1 MTIHP
6 NCKINLGLHIV
17 EKRPDG
23 YHNIETIFYPVK
35 QLHDQL
41 EIVPSDN
48 FEFEIDGIVLDCAAE
63 DNLCIKAYNLIK
75 ADYPDKIGNVSI
87 KLKKHIPF
95 GAGLGGGSADAAFTL
110 SLINRIFDLEL
121 SDEQLQTY
129 ARRIGA
135 DCAFF
140 IKNQPVYATEK
151 GDIFEDINLSLKN
164 YILLIVKPDVY
175 ISTAEAYS
183 GVCPQKSAHNLKE
196 IITKPMAEWREYMHN
211 DFEKTIFEKHPLLA
225 HIKKMM
231 YSYGALYAAMSG
243 SGSTIYGIFEKN
255 AQINTKEFENKG
267 ITYIIDNFE

>member
-75 ADYPDKIGNVSI
+75 TDYPDKIGNVSI

-110 SLINRIFDLEL
+110 SLINRIFDLQL

-151 GDIFEDINLSLKN
+151 GDIFEDINL
-164 YILLIVKPDVY
+164 
-175 ISTAEAYS
+175 
-183 GVCPQKSAHNLKE
+183 
-196 IITKPMAEWREYMHN
+196 R
-211 DFEKTIFEKHPLLA
+211 
-225 HIKKMM
+225 
-231 YSYGALYAAMSG
+231 
-243 SGSTIYGIFEKN
+243 
-255 AQINTKEFENKG
+255 
-267 ITYIIDNFE
+267 ITYFLL